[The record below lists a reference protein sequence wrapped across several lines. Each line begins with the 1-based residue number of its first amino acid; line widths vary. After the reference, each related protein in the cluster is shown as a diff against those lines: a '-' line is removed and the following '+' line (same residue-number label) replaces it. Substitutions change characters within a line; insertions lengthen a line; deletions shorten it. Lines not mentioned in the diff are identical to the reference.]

1 MLKTIIKKIFNWL
14 NIKPDENQ
22 KYLIASMFF
31 SGLLITYS
39 SPTITKAI
47 ISDLP
52 AEWLA
57 IDSLTSSLS
66 ALFIGMMWKGKV
78 REQAIKWF
86 FYLTI
91 GESVLGCLLG
101 LYLAFVEYNVWVYA
115 IVSLIYTNFISI
127 FVGKCIMV
135 FRTKLWNEH
144 KREEYDNN
152 AAKLEELDATIESTR
167 EKLGETG
174 TIRTKLENQIE
185 ILKEQIKA
193 AKGNEEHLT
202 NRNLDVSKSVADKD
216 NEAKE
221 FVDKKALIDER
232 LKEALGQKEALK
244 VKLEEV
250 QSTIEEFNNDIEA
263 NKTRIIEA

>member
-78 REQAIKWF
+78 RERAIKWF

-152 AAKLEELDATIESTR
+152 ASI
-167 EKLGETG
+167 
-174 TIRTKLENQIE
+174 
-185 ILKEQIKA
+185 
-193 AKGNEEHLT
+193 
-202 NRNLDVSKSVADKD
+202 VSSIVCAIGYIC
-216 NEAKE
+216 
-221 FVDKKALIDER
+221 AL
-232 LKEALGQKEALK
+232 LFLPSLK
-244 VKLEEV
+244 VALFLWSVCCILDDCGWIYVYHKNQKLL
-250 QSTIEEFNNDIEA
+250 
-263 NKTRIIEA
+263 KT